1 MSRKSVELGQVKA
14 ARGTLKEIASQRP
27 DLLGEKGPENVKGWE
42 SILAENEMGKT
53 TLVAF
58 RFENEL
64 LKRIDAYVKQLEQE
78 TPGVKLAR
86 VDAVRVL
93 LIRALAEAEKPA
105 ASGKKHA

>member
-1 MSRKSVELGQVKA
+1 MSRKRIDLEKVKA
-14 ARGTLKEIASQRP
+14 ARRTLKEIATEHP
-27 DLLGEKGPENVKGWE
+27 DLLGESSPENVEGWQ
-42 SILAENEMGKT
+42 SILTENEMAKT

-58 RFENEL
+58 RLENEL

-93 LIRALAEAEKPA
+93 LLRALAEAEKPEP
-105 ASGKKHA
+105 SGKKHT